1 MRPANYLRDNQG
13 NIRSNGKQLSVNNAD
28 EGFVNVPY
36 KKDGVINYY
45 QMETEMFN
53 QIEGNNIVWK
63 DGELSGTVSNIYYNT
78 TDWANRQLTG
88 FATRNNPV
96 FWIGN
101 ISMDLQQ
108 QVFFS
113 DIWTQGGIIES
124 NVYSAGARAL
134 ARAIKFSDF
143 FGNNKE
149 FVDKTLQEYISAGG
163 AMDRMSTMKEQRQRS
178 INIALVN
185 GEENKKGQWL
195 KTKAKAVLSYM
206 NEKTELAMRLAAY
219 DQSKKNLIK
228 KFQDENGGANPNES
242 DILKIQ
248 EIAAAQSRAYTD
260 FAQRG
265 TSLPNLNIAY
275 LNSSI
280 QAAGAAVE
288 YIADNKGQT
297 AAKLSQLVVGKF
309 LGTMAIMAIM
319 GDAYDELDEYRK
331 DLYSFLFAFDT
342 KIKDANGNPIFVT
355 ADVKNNPTLVPFLGV
370 TRTFAEMTMRQL
382 QGKEQKDIPAADRFF
397 DLLNVASPIPI
408 PNVTSIEGI
417 KNAIPK
423 IISKH
428 VLANAVIK
436 GAMNYD
442 SFRDKQIESDR
453 DQELSPYMRGQDDPN
468 IPYFYKAMARSM
480 SNNTSQNQ
488 VSPKKMQA
496 VAETFITAPSTN
508 ILIGLGYGVLS
519 EIANKIIPAKSE
531 GEFGESGLSGSKLLK
546 TVTKRFATFT
556 DAEKAEF
563 RRNEELYKM
572 SKEESMK
579 YNDVDKSIDTILKN
593 MYKADS
599 KNFFTN
605 VDKMAKESGYWDS
618 DQLMERIDRKA
629 NLIDNNAL
637 DRSYIKSDIANEV
650 KVLHY
655 TKGAEGKAKLIKYM
669 YDNDAAKAR
678 QVIDGLIDYGTSSKE
693 AYETEDI
700 YNELIKKK

>member
-1 MRPANYLRDNQG
+1 
-13 NIRSNGKQLSVNNAD
+13 
-28 EGFVNVPY
+28 
-36 KKDGVINYY
+36 
-45 QMETEMFN
+45 
-53 QIEGNNIVWK
+53 
-63 DGELSGTVSNIYYNT
+63 
-78 TDWANRQLTG
+78 
-88 FATRNNPV
+88 
-96 FWIGN
+96 
-101 ISMDLQQ
+101 
-108 QVFFS
+108 
-113 DIWTQGGIIES
+113 
-124 NVYSAGARAL
+124 
-134 ARAIKFSDF
+134 
-143 FGNNKE
+143 
-149 FVDKTLQEYISAGG
+149 
-163 AMDRMSTMKEQRQRS
+163 
-178 INIALVN
+178 
-185 GEENKKGQWL
+185 
-195 KTKAKAVLSYM
+195 
-206 NEKTELAMRLAAY
+206 
-219 DQSKKNLIK
+219 
-228 KFQDENGGANPNES
+228 
-242 DILKIQ
+242 
-248 EIAAAQSRAYTD
+248 
-260 FAQRG
+260 
-265 TSLPNLNIAY
+265 
-275 LNSSI
+275 
-280 QAAGAAVE
+280 
-288 YIADNKGQT
+288 
-297 AAKLSQLVVGKF
+297 
-309 LGTMAIMAIM
+309 
-319 GDAYDELDEYRK
+319 
-331 DLYSFLFAFDT
+331 
-342 KIKDANGNPIFVT
+342 
-355 ADVKNNPTLVPFLGV
+355 
-370 TRTFAEMTMRQL
+370 
-382 QGKEQKDIPAADRFF
+382 
-397 DLLNVASPIPI
+397 
-408 PNVTSIEGI
+408 
-417 KNAIPK
+417 
-423 IISKH
+423 
-428 VLANAVIK
+428 
-436 GAMNYD
+436 
-442 SFRDKQIESDR
+442 
-453 DQELSPYMRGQDDPN
+453 
-468 IPYFYKAMARSM
+468 M